1 MPTSA
6 SCSTMRGVEMIP
18 ACIACIANV
27 TLAAGMVFG
36 NSRLVLASLAAMAI
50 AIMWT
55 VAAIGIDAVRNRLA
69 DAELASLRAREHEV
83 RVMRQHKSF
92 EMFT

>member
-1 MPTSA
+1 
-6 SCSTMRGVEMIP
+6 MIP
-18 ACIACIANV
+18 AIVDILANFV
-27 TLAAGMVFG
+27 
-36 NSRLVLASLAAMAI
+36 LVLGVLIGDARLIIASCAAMAI